1 MTNEPELD
9 ASLTLLMSPI
19 SMDAADDEPWPP
31 DDPESENAEATP
43 APGRSLAYPR
53 RSLDDIGNAERLVD
67 HYGAEIRYTID
78 AEQWVTYED
87 GRWTFKGGGTR
98 VWQRV
103 IRTIDAL
110 PQTEAGAYSTE
121 ASTGQDGKPLPSPRQ
136 MFTKWAASQR
146 MRAKLAAM
154 REVAQG
160 HPRLHCEMGQFD
172 QQEMYFNVANGVI
185 DLRTGELLD
194 HDPGLFLMQQSP
206 VEYDPDAKAPM
217 WEQFLTSVVPDK
229 GRRDYLARVVGYT
242 LTGSTEEQVMFIH
255 HGDGQNGKGVFMRVL
270 MAILGDYA
278 QSVPRSTLMAK
289 AGEGIPNDIARMMG
303 KRLLSTT
310 ETSAGKKLD
319 DELVK
324 QLTGEDTVSARF
336 LNKEFFDFRPVG
348 KIHLVTNYL
357 PHVGGGHGIARRL
370 QDIGWDVTVP
380 PEDRIKKLD
389 EKIMATEAAGVLNW
403 AIQGCKDW
411 LENGLAVPDAVRKK
425 TEEHIANSDPLAMW
439 LEGYTEPTDPESFTE
454 TSLLH
459 SSYRMWCRDGEL
471 KPLSIKS
478 FGDALAERHYVRG
491 KHPTTRRSVIHGLK
505 NVSTF

>member
-1 MTNEPELD
+1 
-9 ASLTLLMSPI
+9 
-19 SMDAADDEPWPP
+19 
-31 DDPESENAEATP
+31 
-43 APGRSLAYPR
+43 
-53 RSLDDIGNAERLVD
+53 
-67 HYGAEIRYTID
+67 
-78 AEQWVTYED
+78 
-87 GRWTFKGGGTR
+87 
-98 VWQRV
+98 
-103 IRTIDAL
+103 
-110 PQTEAGAYSTE
+110 
-121 ASTGQDGKPLPSPRQ
+121 
-136 MFTKWAASQR
+136 
-146 MRAKLAAM
+146 
-154 REVAQG
+154 
-160 HPRLHCEMGQFD
+160 
-172 QQEMYFNVANGVI
+172 
-185 DLRTGELLD
+185 
-194 HDPGLFLMQQSP
+194 
-206 VEYDPDAKAPM
+206 
-217 WEQFLTSVVPDK
+217 
-229 GRRDYLARVVGYT
+229 
-242 LTGSTEEQVMFIH
+242 MFIH

-380 PEDRIKKLD
+380 PAKRIKKLD

-411 LENGLAVPDAVRKK
+411 LERGLAVPDAVRRK

-439 LEGYTEPTDPESFTE
+439 LEGYTVPTDQPEDFTE

-459 SSYRMWCRDGEL
+459 SSYKQWCRDGEL

-478 FGDALAERHYVRG
+478 FGDALAERRYGRG
-491 KHPTTRRSVIHGLK
+491 KHPTNRRSVIYGLK

>member
-1 MTNEPELD
+1 MTNDPQLD
-9 ASLTLLMSPI
+9 PALTLLTSPFAF
-19 SMDAADDEPWPP
+19 DQADDEEWPP
-31 DDPESENAEATP
+31 DDVGAEAGEERQ
-43 APGRSLAYPR
+43 APSRSLAYPR

-67 HYGAEIRYTID
+67 HYGAEIRYTVD
-78 AEQWVTYED
+78 AEQWVTYEN
-87 GRWTFKGGGTR
+87 GRWTFKGGNTR

-110 PQTEAGAYSTE
+110 PHTEALSYSTE
-121 ASTGQDGKPLPSPRQ
+121 SGTGKDGRPLPSPRET
-136 MFTKWAASQR
+136 FTKWAASQR

-160 HPRLHCEMGQFD
+160 YPGLHCEMGQFD
-172 QQEMYFNVANGVI
+172 QQEMYFNAANGVV

-206 VEYDPDAKAPM
+206 VEYDPNAKAPM
-217 WEQFLTSVVPDK
+217 WEDFLRSVMPEEE
-229 GRRDYLARVVGYT
+229 RRAYLARVVGYT

-380 PEDRIKKLD
+380 PAKRIKKLD

-411 LENGLAVPDAVRKK
+411 LEHGLAVPDAVRRK

-439 LEGYTEPTDPESFTE
+439 LEGYTQATEPEEFTE

-459 SSYRMWCRDGEL
+459 SSYKQWCRDGEL

-478 FGDALAERHYVRG
+478 FGDALAERRYERG
-491 KHPTTRRSVIHGLK
+491 KHPTNRRSVIYGLK